1 VPQCNW
7 VLIVPAL
14 TSLGKGRQTYGSPPM
29 LKALNYKTRM
39 IVKNISIIFL
49 ALFLVSGCYEKDENS
64 YRFEWATLNS
74 RLVESE
80 ILKISKK
87 QNPYPTEIN
96 IDMNE
101 LRKNSRNISNQ
112 ISSLT
117 RTAKSKC
124 LIDKSQAS
132 ERRELSIR
140 RPGSYDKECVSRI
153 SSDPLISDLRIK
165 KENLDQISILRST
178 HDKRVKEASKVHLDI
193 LVREYSKDKFDL
205 VLNNDRNSI
214 LYNKSGLS
222 IDITEALLN
231 AIRASEPNIKIEKI

>member
-1 VPQCNW
+1 
-7 VLIVPAL
+7 
-14 TSLGKGRQTYGSPPM
+14 
-29 LKALNYKTRM
+29 M

-49 ALFLVSGCYEKDENS
+49 ALFSVSGCYEKVENS

-80 ILKISKK
+80 ILKISRK
-87 QNPYPTEIN
+87 QNPYPAEIN

-117 RTAKSKC
+117 RTSKSKC

-140 RPGSYDKECVSRI
+140 RPGSYDKECVARI

-165 KENLDQISILRST
+165 KENLDQISNLRSI

-193 LVREYSKDKFDL
+193 LIREYSKDKFDL

-231 AIRASEPNIKIEKI
+231 AIRASEPNMKIEKI